1 MYEERTA
8 ISCGRFSLRNYPLFL
23 YIQPIPKQV
32 FITLSLQIG
41 EVEIRYQDVKFWM
54 SKLEEDKASIQT
66 GMQQLNLLKEKLTHL
81 VASIKLCKSL
91 KDLSSNFDA
100 HNNIGS
106 SSDLV
111 GDLAPEMEFW
121 ADPVLHKLY
130 LLPIA
135 RSKDEGMEKEP
146 SQPQKEKRPTP
157 QGKKPQSRFSSIKKL
172 ALSS

>member
-1 MYEERTA
+1 
-8 ISCGRFSLRNYPLFL
+8 
-23 YIQPIPKQV
+23 
-32 FITLSLQIG
+32 
-41 EVEIRYQDVKFWM
+41 M

-66 GMQQLNLLKEKLTHL
+66 GRQQLNLLKEKPTHL
-81 VASIKLCKSL
+81 VVSIKLYKSL
-91 KDLSSNFDA
+91 KDLSSNFNA
-100 HNNIGS
+100 HNNIAS
-106 SSDLV
+106 FSDLV

-157 QGKKPQSRFSSIKKL
+157 QGKKPQSRFSSIKKVGL
-172 ALSS
+172 VKLKALKIFSGTRGPSPPLQLTSEFFIELFKSYCCLLLNRESTGG